1 MSSEWRENL
10 GGGLA
15 EEKKKKSY
23 HRRLK
28 KKIKRNK
35 IKYDYNIYC
44 TLFRHKR
51 FLEGHMKLHML

>member
-28 KKIKRNK
+28 KKIRNK
-35 IKYDYNIYC
+35 IKYDYNI
-44 TLFRHKR
+44 
-51 FLEGHMKLHML
+51 